1 MGKSSNKISPKTE
14 KSASEKLMEVLV
26 VVMLGLS
33 AFMIA
38 WVSWVAATHA
48 GAQSLKFTTS
58 NNLDG

>member
-38 WVSWVAATHA
+38 WVSWVADSKRAV
-48 GAQSLKFTTS
+48 LK
-58 NNLDG
+58 